1 MCNWFND
8 FFLDGDDSAGSD
20 DDKDDTF
27 GDSKNRS
34 SRGLRVL
41 SLKVRDIVSKKK
53 KTSYKEVAEALLQDL
68 TQKLKGKSQSEIVN
82 SIILRILAN
91 IRDSPKKNKML
102 REEFMMLW
110 MCLLPQK
117 F

>member
-1 MCNWFND
+1 MKFFND
-8 FFLDGDDSAGSD
+8 FFLAGLPSSDSD
-20 DDKDDTF
+20 DDQDDTF

-68 TQKLKGKSQSEIVN
+68 SQKMKGKSQAEIVK
-82 SIILRILAN
+82 L
-91 IRDSPKKNKML
+91 
-102 REEFMMLW
+102 
-110 MCLLPQK
+110 C
-117 F
+117 